1 MATETVETSMI
12 SNSNNS
18 ENHKMEVPLDL
29 KKEKNISKENID
41 AKKLRGGYYTPKAI
55 SDFICNWAITGP
67 NQKVL
72 EPSCGNGNFIE
83 SSILRFKEL
92 GVPENELFGL
102 IKGIELIE
110 EEAEKSKE
118 RTSKYG
124 LNSTTILNT
133 DFFNFISNAN
143 GEAHFDVVV
152 GNPPFIRYQNFPEE
166 HRSLA
171 FQLMQEMNLNP
182 NKLTNIWVPFLV
194 VSANK
199 LNPNGKLAMVIPAEL
214 FQVKYAAE
222 TRIFLSKFFSR
233 ITIVTFKKL
242 VFDDIQQEVV
252 LLLCEKDAAK
262 SKGIRV
268 IELSSL
274 EELKKLDIS
283 VHQKTQVKV
292 LEHNSEKWTKYFLD
306 EPEIK
311 MLRDIKKDKRIK
323 RFGELMDVDVGIVT
337 GRNEFFMIN
346 QETVDKW
353 NLGKYINNVV
363 GRSNHFKGIAFN
375 ENDFL
380 DNINAGINGYL
391 FLPPEK
397 DFKDLPKACKDYIT
411 FGEKQKYH
419 TGYKCR
425 IRKRWFITPS
435 LWNPDA
441 FVLRQVGDYP
451 KLIINKAEASSTDTI
466 HRVRIKTKTEPDL
479 LALSFLNSLTFA
491 FSEITGRSYGGGVL
505 TFEPSEIEE
514 LPLPV
519 LEKSTID
526 FNEIDALI
534 RQRKIK
540 KVLDIVDEELLIKQ
554 LKFTKKDVLILR
566 GVWEKLSAR
575 RNNRKK

>member
-1 MATETVETSMI
+1 MATEIV
-12 SNSNNS
+12 
-18 ENHKMEVPLDL
+18 
-29 KKEKNISKENID
+29 ENID
-41 AKKLRGGYYTPKAI
+41 TKKLRGGYYTPKEI
-55 SDFICNWAITGP
+55 SDFICSWAITKP
-67 NQKVL
+67 TQKVL
-72 EPSCGNGNFIE
+72 EPSCGDGNFIE
-83 SSILRFKEL
+83 SAILRFKEL
-92 GVPENELFGL
+92 GVTENNLFGL

-110 EEAEKSKE
+110 EEAEKSKK
-118 RTSKYG
+118 RALKYG
-124 LNSTTILNT
+124 LNSATILNT

-143 GEAHFDVVV
+143 GEAHFDVVI

-171 FQLMQEMNLNP
+171 FQLMQDIDLNP

-194 VSANK
+194 ISASK
-199 LNPNGKLAMVIPAEL
+199 LNTNGKLAMVIPAEL

-252 LLLCEKDAAK
+252 LLLCEKDVTE

-268 IELSSL
+268 VELSSL

-283 VHQKTQVKV
+283 AFHKTQVKV

-311 MLRDIKKDKRIK
+311 ILREIKKGKRIK
-323 RFGELMDVDVGIVT
+323 QFGELMDVDIGIVT

-346 QETVDKW
+346 QETIDKW
-353 NLGKYINNVV
+353 NLNKFTNNVV
-363 GRSNHFKGIAFN
+363 GRSNHFKGIAFT
-375 ENDFL
+375 ENDFT

-397 DFKDLPKACKDYIT
+397 DFEDLPKACKDYVK
-411 FGEKQKYH
+411 FGEKQNYH
-419 TGYKCR
+419 AGYKCR
-425 IRKRWFITPS
+425 IRKRWYITPS

-466 HRVRIKTKTEPDL
+466 HRVRFKTKIDADL

-519 LEKSTID
+519 LENTTID
-526 FNEIDALI
+526 FNEIDSLI
-534 RQRKIK
+534 RQRKII

-554 LKFTKKDVLILR
+554 LKFTKEEVLMLR
-566 GVWEKLSAR
+566 GIWEKLSSR